1 MAWHEI
7 HLSQM
12 SFDWVLYCAALSRAM
27 RCIYSI
33 ELKHFQL
40 TNRLQLNLN
49 SESKKYEWSEW
60 NTHGPKC
67 NIFPIQ
73 AF

>member
-60 NTHGPKC
+60 KVSRAKVQH
-67 NIFPIQ
+67 FSHQ